1 MIAQR
6 VATELST
13 SRLLVRR
20 LTPADAQ
27 AFFDV
32 FSNAD
37 VMLYWSS
44 PPMTSLAQAEK
55 KIGEILEH
63 YRKGDLFQFGIERK
77 LDRQL
82 IGTCTL
88 HQLHEQNR
96 RAEIGYALGRPF
108 WGQGYMHEAL
118 VALIDHAFRV
128 AGLHRLE
135 ADIDPRNEASAR
147 SLERL
152 GFQREGLLRERW
164 IVGDDISDSALYG
177 LLAAEWLH
185 MQATYPKVSIRDA

>member
-1 MIAQR
+1 VIASR
-6 VATELST
+6 VAAELST
-13 SRLLVRR
+13 SRLLIRR
-20 LTPADAQ
+20 LTPADVQ

-32 FSNAD
+32 FSNAE
-37 VMLYWSS
+37 VMRYWSS
-44 PPMTSLAQAEK
+44 PPLTDRVQADQKLAD
-55 KIGEILEH
+55 ILEH
-63 YRKGDLFQFGIERK
+63 YRKGDLFQFGVERK

-88 HQLHEQNR
+88 HHIHPQNR

-118 VALIDHAFRV
+118 VALISHAFGGLR
-128 AGLHRLE
+128 LHRLE
-135 ADIDPRNEASAR
+135 ADIDPRNAASAR

-164 IVGDDISDSALYG
+164 IVDGDVSDSAIYG
-177 LLAAEWLH
+177 LLAGEWRGS
-185 MQATYPKVSIRDA
+185 A

>member
-6 VATELST
+6 FTTELIT
-13 SRLLVRR
+13 SRLRLRR
-20 LTPADAQ
+20 LTPDDAQ
-27 AFFDV
+27 AYFDV

-37 VMLYWSS
+37 VMRYWSS
-44 PPMTSLAQAEK
+44 PALTALAQAEEK
-55 KIGEILEH
+55 VAGILEH
-63 YRKGDLFQFGIERK
+63 YRKGDLFQLGVERK
-77 LDRQL
+77 LDGQL

-88 HQLHEQNR
+88 HQIHEQNR

-118 VALIDHAFRV
+118 VALIEHGFREM
-128 AGLHRLE
+128 GLHRLE

-147 SLERL
+147 SLERV

-164 IVGDDISDSALYG
+164 IVDGEVSDSALYG
-177 LLAAEWLH
+177 LLAGEWRGT
-185 MQATYPKVSIRDA
+185 AT